1 MDLIY
6 KKENEI
12 FEKIKNELSQDE
24 REKFVRDGLCWADIC
39 CGEELPDD
47 VFTENEN
54 LYLQQRPRIV
64 FLLKESNDNAG
75 EDYRDWHWAE
85 RKGCMTF
92 KNSIAL
98 WYEGLLSTTA
108 TYLSTLK
115 DLRQEREIF
124 TEHPCVIVNIK
135 KTSGGNKSSWNEIL
149 QFATEHAQLLR
160 KQLNLYKP
168 DIIVCCGSTDNEQ
181 NGQRMLNIAKKYL
194 YSESNFDKINDFC
207 HYCSEVEL
215 LLIDSYHPSYH
226 YCDEWKFDKMFECYH
241 KFLQKHP
248 LFLN

>member
-1 MDLIY
+1 MIHN
-6 KKENEI
+6 KEDEI
-12 FEKIKNELSQDE
+12 FEEIRTGLSSEESDL
-24 REKFVRDGLCWADIC
+24 FVHDGLCWADIR
-39 CGEELPDD
+39 CGNNLPEH
-47 VFTENEN
+47 VFVEMEN
-54 LYLQQRPRIV
+54 LYLQQRPRTV
-64 FLLKESNDNAG
+64 FLVKESNNNPG
-75 EDYRDWHWAE
+75 EDYRDWHWSE
-85 RKGCMTF
+85 RQGRMTF

-108 TYLSTLK
+108 AHLPTLK

-124 TEHPCVIVNIK
+124 TEHPCVIVNVK
-135 KTSGGNKSSWNEIL
+135 KTSGGSKSSWNDIL
-149 QFATEHAQLLR
+149 RFAEKHAQQLR
-160 KQLNLYKP
+160 KQLNLYEP

-194 YSESNFDKINDFC
+194 YPESDFDKINDFC
-207 HYCSEVEL
+207 HYCSEIEL

-248 LFLN
+248 LFLTD

>member
-108 TYLSTLK
+108 THLPTLE
-115 DLRQEREIF
+115 DLRQGREIF
-124 TEHPCVIVNIK
+124 TEHPCAIVNAK
-135 KTSGGNKSSWNEIL
+135 KTSGKSRSDWNEIS
-149 QFATEHAQLLR
+149 QFAEAHAQLLR
-160 KQLNLYKP
+160 EQLNLYEP
-168 DIIVCCGSTDNEQ
+168 DIIVCCGSTDKEQ
-181 NGQRMLNIAKKYL
+181 NEQRMLNIAKRYL
-194 YSESNFDKINDFC
+194 YPEFNFDKINNFC
-207 HYCSEVEL
+207 HYCSEKEL